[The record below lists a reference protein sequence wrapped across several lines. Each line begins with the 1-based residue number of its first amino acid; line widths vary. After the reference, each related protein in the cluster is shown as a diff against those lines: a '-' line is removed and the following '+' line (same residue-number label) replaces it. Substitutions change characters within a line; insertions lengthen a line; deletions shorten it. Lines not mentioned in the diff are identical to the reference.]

1 MNTSIKEV
9 AVTTE
14 TNTFYRWSCGCRAK
28 GSWAYFSETAKSGAT
43 WHTAVCNFTI
53 TIEGM

>member
-43 WHTAVCNFTI
+43 WHSAVCNFTI